1 MRSITGIASN
11 PFRQFS
17 LRFAVCIAGVAFA
30 PFAAQ
35 AVTFNWT
42 GGTSIA
48 WPTGTN
54 WNSCSTSCPAPG
66 LASGATDAVTINSA
80 THEPTIN
87 NIPVFLDGAGASLTV
102 NTGATLTL
110 GGIGGTGIGTL
121 NMGANSITLNGTLAT
136 LTAARSIINLGGGS
150 IAGTGSITGTTAV
163 AINGFGTV
171 SVPVAPPSTIWT
183 ASGGALTLTGGNTYR
198 GQFTAN
204 TGGSFNFGTGTGA
217 GQGVTLTG
225 TTPTTGITTTGTGGT
240 FNLNGATINNA
251 TLTSTNA
258 QWNVLGDSTLSGTI
272 TNSNSRFNT
281 FNIGGTTNGAHT
293 LNLSAATFSSNFNA
307 TIAAFIIGAGGTLN
321 NSSGASS
328 LNNGG
333 FVNMQG
339 GSITNTGG
347 GLFTINSPINV
358 TGGTSSAP
366 TTLGGGAGG
375 ITLNNILTITKNGYV
390 DLGQNLILLSL
401 FGDSTS
407 SCTTPTTCSNYGTL
421 NLDGFNA
428 SLNGMLLAPGFY
440 INPNGTVVDVITGAP
455 AVTPLPSTWTMMI
468 LGLCGIGFM
477 AYRRKT
483 KPALMA
489 A

>member
-1 MRSITGIASN
+1 MRSII
-11 PFRQFS
+11 RQF
-17 LRFAVCIAGVAFA
+17 LLTTAVCLAGVAFA

-35 AVTFNWT
+35 AAIFNWT
-42 GGTSIA
+42 GGTSTLWI
-48 WPTGTN
+48 TGTN
-54 WNSCSTSCPAPG
+54 WNGCTTSCPAPG
-66 LASGATDAVTINSA
+66 LASGATDAVTINS
-80 THEPTIN
+80 PTTFAPLIN
-87 NIPVFLDGAGASLTV
+87 NIPVSLDGAGGSLTV

-110 GGIGGTGIGTL
+110 GTGGVTGTL
-121 NMGANSITLNGTLAT
+121 TMGANNITLNGTLAT
-136 LTAARSIINLGGGS
+136 ISAARSVINLGGGS
-150 IAGTGSITGTTAV
+150 ISGTGSITGTTAV

-183 ASGGALTLTGGNTYR
+183 ASGGALTITGGNTYR

-281 FNIGGTTNGAHT
+281 FNIGGSTNGAHT

-307 TIAAFIIGAGGTLN
+307 TIAAFIIGVGGTLN

-333 FVNMQG
+333 VVNMQG

-347 GLFTINSPINV
+347 GLFTIQSDHHPDRLCRPGSKPQS
-358 TGGTSSAP
+358 GGSIRRHGQHYGHRK
-366 TTLGGGAGG
+366 LR
-375 ITLNNILTITKNGYV
+375 YV
-390 DLGQNLILLSL
+390 EPGWIQCLPGHCAAYARLLQQRSRP
-401 FGDSTS
+401 D
-407 SCTTPTTCSNYGTL
+407 
-421 NLDGFNA
+421 
-428 SLNGMLLAPGFY
+428 
-440 INPNGTVVDVITGAP
+440 
-455 AVTPLPSTWTMMI
+455 
-468 LGLCGIGFM
+468 
-477 AYRRKT
+477 R
-483 KPALMA
+483 
-489 A
+489 